1 MTANAPERV
10 DGPLR
15 VNHLLT
21 IPAGELRW
29 RFSRSSGPGGQGVN
43 TTDSRV
49 ELSWS
54 PGRSSAVAALGERLQ
69 LRLAARLA
77 PELVGDSMVIAASEY
92 RAQLRNREAARG
104 RLASIVR
111 SALAPPPPTRR
122 ATRRTR
128 GSNER
133 RLGGKKA
140 RAVIKANRS
149 RPTGD

>member
-1 MTANAPERV
+1 MSATPPERV
-10 DGPLR
+10 DGPVR

-21 IPAGELRW
+21 IPAGELGW

-54 PGRSSAVAALGERLQ
+54 PGSSSAVAALSGRLR

-77 PELVGDSMVIAASEY
+77 PELVGDSIVVAASEH

-104 RLASIVR
+104 RLAAIVR
-111 SALAPPPPTRR
+111 SGLAAPPPTRR